1 MVNEIELAEFVI
13 AYLESSGWDIYQE
26 VQVYGYGGI
35 ADIVAVH
42 DGWLI
47 WVIECKKSL
56 TLRVM
61 DQASKWSSHYRSVAL
76 LAPKRKNYYESSSRD
91 SAYRVAKEYYKI
103 GVMELSKTG
112 ELRERIKAPLM
123 RHHHKTS
130 KVILNALVPEHKTF
144 AKAGS
149 HGGSHWTTYKATIRA
164 VEHHIIDNPG
174 CTLKELIEEIG
185 ERHYAST
192 QSARSTLRVNLAYLH
207 KDWCTVDKSTRPYRY
222 YHK

>member
-1 MVNEIELAEFVI
+1 VNEIELAESVI
-13 AYLESSGWDIYQE
+13 AWLESDGWDIYQE
-26 VQVYGYGGI
+26 VQVYGYGGV

-47 WVIECKKSL
+47 WIVECKKSL

-61 DQASKWSSHYRSVAL
+61 NQASKWPSHYRSVAL
-76 LAPKRKNYYESSSRD
+76 LAPKRKNYERSSRD
-91 SAYRVAKEYYKI
+91 SAYRVAKQYYKI
-103 GVMELSKTG
+103 GVMELSKGG
-112 ELRERIKAPLM
+112 ELDETEKAPLM

-130 KVILNALVPEHKTF
+130 KTILNALAPEHKTY

-149 HGGSHWTTYKATIRA
+149 RGGSHWTPYKSTIRA
-164 VEHHIIDNPG
+164 VEHHVIDNPG

-185 ERHYAST
+185 KRHYAST
-192 QSARSTLRVNLAYLH
+192 QSARSTLRVNLESLH
-207 KDWCTVDKSTRPYRY
+207 EDWCTVDKSTRPYRY